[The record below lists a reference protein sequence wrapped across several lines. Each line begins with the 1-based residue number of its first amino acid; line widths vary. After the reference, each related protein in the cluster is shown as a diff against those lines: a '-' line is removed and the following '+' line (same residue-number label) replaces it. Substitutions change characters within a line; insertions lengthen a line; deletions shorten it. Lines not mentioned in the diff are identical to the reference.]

1 MKIYF
6 DMDGVL
12 SDLYGAISQA
22 WGVPPEEITGHSES
36 TSRRYF
42 SWVVEPPGAEEIF
55 ASLPPLHL
63 EEMRKLMV
71 ELSSRGYALGILSS
85 LGVTPEFQHGPTI
98 RAGKER
104 WLRAHFG
111 DFLESG
117 LLSEIHFV
125 DSGSHKKNFAGKG
138 HILVDDTKHLVDSF
152 IEAGGMAV
160 HYKSWK
166 PAESMGEILEIAV
179 TVAS

>member
-1 MKIYF
+1 MTVYF

-22 WGVPPEEITGHSES
+22 WGIPPEEITGHSEE

-42 SWVVEPPGAEEIF
+42 KWVLEPPGAEEIF
-55 ASLPPLHL
+55 ATVPPLHL
-63 EEMRKLMV
+63 EEMRSLMV
-71 ELSSRGYALGILSS
+71 ELSSRGYTLGILSS
-85 LGVTPEFQHGPTI
+85 LGVSPEFSQGAPI

-104 WLRAHFG
+104 WLREHYG
-111 DFLESG
+111 DFLENG
-117 LLSEIHFV
+117 ILSEVHFV
-125 DSGSHKKNFAGKG
+125 NSGGHKKDFAGEG
-138 HILVDDTKHLVDSF
+138 HILVDDTYYIVESF
-152 IEAGGMAV
+152 IAAGGKGV

-179 TVAS
+179 R